1 MINDDY
7 IQTLMDFGLSFLQ
20 SKVYLTI
27 VKLQKANIKTI
38 SRASTIARQDIYR
51 IMPALLQKGLV
62 EKIVTR
68 PTTYNATPLELGI
81 SILLEKKKDEC
92 IDLEKK
98 QVWLLKNFNSS
109 KPNRNSLEDSTNF
122 KITSEITLLLKM
134 HKELIQKATETIDA
148 VIPFIPS
155 TSDIS

>member
-68 PTTYNATPLELGI
+68 PTTYSATPLELGI
-81 SILLEKKKDEC
+81 SILLEKKKMN
-92 IDLEKK
+92 
-98 QVWLLKNFNSS
+98 V
-109 KPNRNSLEDSTNF
+109 ST
-122 KITSEITLLLKM
+122 
-134 HKELIQKATETIDA
+134 
-148 VIPFIPS
+148 
-155 TSDIS
+155 